1 MARPSLKL
9 DALRN
14 VPAPQKALLLFLL
27 VGGILAGFYFYVV
40 EPKSTTIAALQAQN
54 GQLEAEIQTLTIKVK
69 HLDELIAASKQLEIE
84 LAKKKERLPPE
95 EEAIMLLKQVSD
107 LGVRLGLEIKLW
119 RPGQQTEDAS
129 KLFVKMPVSVEVSG
143 VYHTAALFFDRINR
157 LPRIITVSGLKMGS
171 PKIEPGRVVSQ
182 TTFDLV
188 AYAAPQEKPAPPAP
202 AAAAGA
208 TATAAPPKPAQP
220 PVQPVN

>member
-1 MARPSLKL
+1 MAMPQLNL

-14 VPAPQKALLLFLL
+14 VPASQKAALLFLL
-27 VGGILAGFYFYVV
+27 VGGMVAGFYFYIA
-40 EPKSTTIAALQAQN
+40 EPKSATIAALEAEN
-54 GQLEAEIQTLTIKVK
+54 GKLESEIQTLTIKVK
-69 HLDELIAASKQLEIE
+69 HLDELVAANKQLEIE

-107 LGVRLGLEIKLW
+107 LGVRLGLDIRLW
-119 RPGQQTEDAS
+119 KPGAQTEDAS

-171 PKIEPGRVVSQ
+171 PKIEQGRIVSQ

-188 AYAAPQEKPAPPAP
+188 AYAAPQDKPVSGASPSGNAP
-202 AAAAGA
+202 
-208 TATAAPPKPAQP
+208 KVAQ
-220 PVQPVN
+220 VGK

>member
-1 MARPSLKL
+1 MMALPQLNL

-14 VPAPQKALLLFLL
+14 VPASQKAALLILL
-27 VGGILAGFYFYVV
+27 VGGMVAGFYFYIA
-40 EPKSTTIAALQAQN
+40 EPKSEAITAVEAEN
-54 GQLEAEIQTLTIKVK
+54 GKLESEIQTLTIKVK
-69 HLDELIAASKQLEIE
+69 HLDELVAANKQLEIE

-107 LGVRLGLEIKLW
+107 LGVRLGLDIKLW
-119 RPGQQTEDAS
+119 KPGAQTEDAS
-129 KLFVKMPVSVEVSG
+129 KLFVKMPVSVEVAG

-171 PKIEPGRVVSQ
+171 PKIEQGRIVSQ

-188 AYAAPQEKPAPPAP
+188 AYAAPQEKPASGGSPSAQAP
-202 AAAAGA
+202 
-208 TATAAPPKPAQP
+208 KVAQMGK
-220 PVQPVN
+220 

>member
-1 MARPSLKL
+1 MALPTVNL

-14 VPAPQKALLLFLL
+14 VPAPQKALLLLLL
-27 VGGILAGFYFYVV
+27 VGGIIAAFYFYIA
-40 EPKSTTIAALQAQN
+40 EPKSANIAALQAEN
-54 GQLEAEIQTLTIKVK
+54 GRLEGEIQTLTIKVK

-107 LGVRLGLEIKLW
+107 LGVRLGLDIKLW
-119 RPGQQTEDAS
+119 KPGTQTEDAS
-129 KLFVKMPVSVEVSG
+129 KLFVKMPVNVEVSG

-171 PKIEPGRVVSQ
+171 PKAEQGRIVSQ
-182 TTFDLV
+182 TTFDLI
-188 AYAAPQEKPAPPAP
+188 AYAAPQEKPAPVGPAT
-202 AAAAGA
+202 AAAA
-208 TATAAPPKPAQP
+208 KPAQP
-220 PVQPVN
+220 GK